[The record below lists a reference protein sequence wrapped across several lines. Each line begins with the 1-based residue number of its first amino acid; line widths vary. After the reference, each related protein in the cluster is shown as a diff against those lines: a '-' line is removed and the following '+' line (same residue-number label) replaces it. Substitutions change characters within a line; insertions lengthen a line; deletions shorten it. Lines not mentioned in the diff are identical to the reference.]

1 MNSLA
6 VVLLNYNGIDLLKQF
21 LPKVLEYSP
30 EAIVAVIDN
39 KSTDDSV
46 VWLKKKHPKVSC
58 VELEQNYG
66 YAGGYNRGLKEI
78 EADIYCLLNTDVMV
92 TPNWIPP
99 LLDHFNSNPATAILQ
114 PHILDYKVPNQ
125 FEYAG
130 AAGGYLDA
138 NGVPFCRGLLF
149 STLEEDQGQYQE
161 TTQIFWASGACFFI
175 RSRQFW
181 ELKGFDD
188 DFFAHQEEID
198 LCWRM
203 HHHGFNVMAVG
214 ESKIFHVGGATLKA
228 SPRKVFLNH
237 RNSLWMLTKNL
248 PDQILYTRLFS
259 RLCWDGLAGIRYL
272 LMFDFLSTWAIIRA
286 HIAFY
291 NHFKIM
297 KVKRTQKT
305 RFANYYYVRNIIL
318 QYFLRKKLNFNDL
331 DKE

>member
-1 MNSLA
+1 MKSLA

-138 NGVPFCRGLLF
+138 NGVPFCRGRLF

-161 TTQIFWASGACFFI
+161 TTQIFWASGACFF
-175 RSRQFW
+175 
-181 ELKGFDD
+181 
-188 DFFAHQEEID
+188 
-198 LCWRM
+198 
-203 HHHGFNVMAVG
+203 
-214 ESKIFHVGGATLKA
+214 KIG
-228 SPRKVFLNH
+228 
-237 RNSLWMLTKNL
+237 
-248 PDQILYTRLFS
+248 
-259 RLCWDGLAGIRYL
+259 
-272 LMFDFLSTWAIIRA
+272 RA
-286 HIAFY
+286 H
-291 NHFKIM
+291 
-297 KVKRTQKT
+297 V
-305 RFANYYYVRNIIL
+305 
-318 QYFLRKKLNFNDL
+318 
-331 DKE
+331 